1 MPIKDHPLSIALP
14 QPGSRCFGQCSDNLR
29 TGPWHRGMD
38 AAGGSLMK
46 HEKTHVLFNVSFSM
60 DPPSLS
66 AAQTSAIPSPRNK
79 MNSSI
84 HFEKRNTKVEPLTLG
99 HPFLFVKLFTV
110 SPFRYSPA
118 TKNRSVADISSP
130 PKIGVSTRYEKMRLC
145 SQPSEL
151 MDGCSFV
158 VRVISCCILL
168 NNDINNI

>member
-79 MNSSI
+79 MNSNI

-110 SPFRYSPA
+110 SPFRRFAIARRQRIEAWQTSAVRP
-118 TKNRSVADISSP
+118 RSVSAHD
-130 PKIGVSTRYEKMRLC
+130 TRRCGSVL
-145 SQPSEL
+145 SRRS
-151 MDGCSFV
+151 
-158 VRVISCCILL
+158 
-168 NNDINNI
+168 

>member
-79 MNSSI
+79 MNSNI

-110 SPFRYSPA
+110 SPFRRFAFWPGDKESKRGRHQQSA
-118 TKNRSVADISSP
+118 QDRCQHTIREDAALFSAVRAD
-130 PKIGVSTRYEKMRLC
+130 GLLQLC
-145 SQPSEL
+145 GEGYIML
-151 MDGCSFV
+151 YIV
-158 VRVISCCILL
+158 K
-168 NNDINNI
+168 